1 MRRNFGGLP
10 ETQVLDA
17 RQRNFRNRDLRR
29 AWKRAALHKMA
40 DKK

>member
-1 MRRNFGGLP
+1 MFSIRWSRNFILCRSAAAA
-10 ETQVLDA
+10 QM
-17 RQRNFRNRDLRR
+17 RR